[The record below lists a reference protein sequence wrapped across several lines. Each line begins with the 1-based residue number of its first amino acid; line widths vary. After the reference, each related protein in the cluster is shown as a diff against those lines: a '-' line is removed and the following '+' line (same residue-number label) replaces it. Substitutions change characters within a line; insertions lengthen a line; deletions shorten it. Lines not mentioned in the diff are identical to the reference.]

1 MQVPRLLIDA
11 SGFWVMLSGHM
22 RKGKRFIPPIYRLP
36 EVVETNFR
44 EEKIPELC
52 WVSSL
57 FLQLSDNQAIELTVE
72 LIKACEQRLGKESTK
87 PLVFIGNYLAL
98 SREQISDLMS
108 DSRCQV
114 LFPILGQFLRHHIC
128 LLEGHPLAPLV
139 QLESN
144 SRKDAPEVEQLKSD
158 VGELLDRTCLH
169 ATKVQATVLISLMA
183 TGRLHISSHIPSP
196 DINAIFASPGSEEA
210 EKAAGFVRSTL
221 NAGAG
226 SEFYVHRDRSEI
238 WRKSFWSQAYRLA
251 PCE

>member
-1 MQVPRLLIDA
+1 MF
-11 SGFWVMLSGHM
+11 SGYM

-36 EVVETNFR
+36 EVVENNFR

-57 FLQLSDNQAIELTVE
+57 FLQLPGNQAIELVVE
-72 LIKACEQRLGKESTK
+72 FIKACEHRLGKDSTK
-87 PLVFIGNYLAL
+87 PLVFISNYFAL
-98 SREQISDLMS
+98 SREQIADLTS

-114 LFPILGQFLRHHIC
+114 LFPILGQFLRHHIS
-128 LLEGHPLAPLV
+128 LLEGYPLAPLV
-139 QLESN
+139 PLESN
-144 SRKDAPEVEQLKSD
+144 SRKDAHEVEQLKSD
-158 VGELLDRTCLH
+158 VGELLNRRCHH

-183 TGRLHISSHIPSP
+183 TGRLHISSHTPSP

-210 EKAAGFVRSTL
+210 VKAAGFVRSTL
-221 NAGAG
+221 NAG

-238 WRKSFWSQAYRLA
+238 WQKTFWSQTYRLA

>member
-1 MQVPRLLIDA
+1 MQVPRLQTSE
-11 SGFWVMLSGHM
+11 SGFWDMFSGYI

-57 FLQLSDNQAIELTVE
+57 FLQLSDNQAVE
-72 LIKACEQRLGKESTK
+72 LVVEFIKACEQRLGKDSTK
-87 PLVFIGNYLAL
+87 PLVFISNYLAL
-98 SREQISDLMS
+98 SRDQMANLMS
-108 DSRCQV
+108 DSRCQR
-114 LFPILGQFLRHHIC
+114 LFPVLGRFLRHHIC
-128 LLEGHPLAPLV
+128 LLEGYPLAPLV
-139 QLESN
+139 PLENN
-144 SRKDAPEVEQLKSD
+144 SREDGPEVEQLKSD
-158 VGELLDRTCLH
+158 VGELLDRRCHH

-183 TGRLHISSHIPSP
+183 TGRLHISRHIPAP

-221 NAGAG
+221 NAG
-226 SEFYVHRDRSEI
+226 SKFYVHRDVSEI
-238 WRKSFWSQAYRLA
+238 WRKSFWSQTYGLA